1 MNWDAFFELY
11 GALPRGGPGSDAA
24 TLQAI
29 RMLDPVPEHPRILDL
44 GCGPGKQSLVLA
56 RELGGEVTAL
66 DLHAPYLERLE
77 RAARQQ
83 GLADRIRLRHADMNA
98 LDDPPG
104 SYDLVWSEGALYILG
119 FLEGLRRVGP
129 LLRPS
134 GTLAV
139 TEPVWTAA
147 EPPAEIRG
155 FFEAEYPAIA
165 SIPDTLAKA
174 GQAGLDPY
182 AHFTLPPE
190 CWLEEYYAPMRR
202 RIALLEPRAGTN
214 PELREV
220 LDDARREIGLYERH
234 GSSYGYEFLLMRR
247 PRSASTRDG

>member
-24 TLQAI
+24 TLEAI

-56 RELGGEVTAL
+56 RELGGEVVAV

-77 RAARQQ
+77 RAAREQ
-83 GLADRIRLRHADMNA
+83 GLAERIRVRCADMGA
-98 LDDPPG
+98 LEDPSG
-104 SYDLVWSEGALYILG
+104 SYDLVWCEGAIYNLG
-119 FLEGLRRVGP
+119 LGEGLRRFEP
-129 LLRPS
+129 LLRPG

-139 TEPVWTAA
+139 SEAVWIADDPPLPVREFW
-147 EPPAEIRG
+147 
-155 FFEAEYPAIA
+155 EAEYAAIA
-165 SIPDTLAKA
+165 SIADTLATA
-174 GQAGLDPY
+174 TEEGLEVY
-182 AHFTLPPE
+182 EHFTLPPT
-190 CWLEEYYAPMRR
+190 CWLDEYYAPMRR
-202 RIALLEPRAGTN
+202 RMSALEPRAAED
-214 PELREV
+214 PDLREV
-220 LDDARREIGLYERH
+220 LEDARREIDLYERH